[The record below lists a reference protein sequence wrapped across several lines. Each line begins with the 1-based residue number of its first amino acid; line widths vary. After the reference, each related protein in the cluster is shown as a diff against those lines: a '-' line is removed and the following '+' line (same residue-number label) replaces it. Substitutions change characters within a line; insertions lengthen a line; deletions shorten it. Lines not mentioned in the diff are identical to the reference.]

1 MKNVSSLWQEEEK
14 EGVEGS
20 PDLVCLNVGGKKFFA
35 VRKNFQRFPATRLGR
50 LVSFSRTPRLTRGPG
65 PPAAVGRTCEIAAAD
80 GISTRGL
87 PGFRNTTLRNEGLSE
102 STGFPGRGHYEE
114 FWGPQRPS

>member
-1 MKNVSSLWQEEEK
+1 MLSLWQEEEK

-50 LVSFSRTPRLTRGPG
+50 LVSFSRTPIDLPEVRVH
-65 PPAAVGRTCEIAAAD
+65 PPPPVRPEIAAA
-80 GISTRGL
+80 GL
-87 PGFRNTTLRNEGLSE
+87 LGYRE
-102 STGFPGRGHYEE
+102 STGLP
-114 FWGPQRPS
+114 

>member
-1 MKNVSSLWQEEEK
+1 LVKNVSSLWQEEEK

-50 LVSFSRTPRLTRGPG
+50 LVSFSIGRMDF
-65 PPAAVGRTCEIAAAD
+65 PPAPPPLT
-80 GISTRGL
+80 
-87 PGFRNTTLRNEGLSE
+87 NTLLRNEGISE
-102 STGFPGRGHYEE
+102 STGLPGKGNEE
-114 FWGPQRPS
+114 LWGPQRPS

>member
-1 MKNVSSLWQEEEK
+1 MLSLWQEEEK

-50 LVSFSRTPRLTRGPG
+50 LVRTPRLTRDPG
-65 PPAAVGRTCEIAAAD
+65 PPAAAAGRT
-80 GISTRGL
+80 
-87 PGFRNTTLRNEGLSE
+87 
-102 STGFPGRGHYEE
+102 
-114 FWGPQRPS
+114 